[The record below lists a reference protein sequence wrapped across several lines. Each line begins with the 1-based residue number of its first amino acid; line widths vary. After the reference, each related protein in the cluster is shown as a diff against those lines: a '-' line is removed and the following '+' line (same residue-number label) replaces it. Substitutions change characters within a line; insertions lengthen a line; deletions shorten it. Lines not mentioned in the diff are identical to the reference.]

1 MKRIIIASN
10 NKGKIKEI
18 KAIIG
23 EQDIEI
29 LTLEDIGF
37 TRKITEDGHSIK
49 ENAIKKG
56 LCVMKTVGELTL
68 ADDSGLEVDAING
81 QPGVFSARF
90 SGQGA
95 TDERNNRKLLA
106 LLNNIPMEKRGAQF
120 RCVMALIYPNGK
132 IYTAEGICRGRI
144 SDRPIGD
151 KGFGYDPIFIPD
163 GYDETFAQLGDHIKN
178 QISHRAIALDKM
190 KNIMISEGLID

>member
-106 LLNNIPMEKRGAQF
+106 LLNNIPMEKRGAWGF
-120 RCVMALIYPNGK
+120 SIISTPKGK
-132 IYTAEGICRGRI
+132 YGIVCLSAWIISFTPEGPIIVRDSVLPLLPMVDNNPGR
-144 SDRPIGD
+144 P
-151 KGFGYDPIFIPD
+151 Y
-163 GYDETFAQLGDHIKN
+163 
-178 QISHRAIALDKM
+178 M
-190 KNIMISEGLID
+190 